1 MMRLSDLLRRDVEH
15 IWIKIFNHPFVIQL
29 YNGSLPLS
37 KFRYYIIQDYNY
49 LITMMRCFSLIAAK
63 ADPSVSAKALEIALA
78 DATTELENYKR
89 LLGKLDLNFNDV
101 INTEPAP
108 TNLAYMNYLLATCA
122 LGTPLEGL
130 VAVLPCFWS
139 YLEIAE
145 KLKDRLE
152 ANEVSIYR
160 EWCMTYL
167 SSEYKD
173 LVRDLRELIDT
184 LWDGRNYDRY
194 LKLFTRSSKYEY
206 MFWDMAYREEQ
217 WPV

>member
-1 MMRLSDLLRRDVEH
+1 MGLTDRLRRDVEY
-15 IWIKIFNHPFVIQL
+15 IWAKIFNHPFVIQL
-29 YNGSLPLS
+29 YDGTLPIS
-37 KFRYYIIQDYNY
+37 KFKYYIIQDYNY
-49 LITMMRCFSLIAAK
+49 LISMMRCFSLIAAK
-63 ADPSVSAKALEIALA
+63 AGPSVSAKALEIALA
-78 DATTELENYKR
+78 DATTELENYKK
-89 LLGKLDLNFNDV
+89 LLGKLDLSFNDV
-101 INTEPAP
+101 VNTEPAP

-145 KLKDRLE
+145 KLKDKLA

-167 SSEYKD
+167 SSEYKN

-184 LWDGRNYDRY
+184 LWDGMNYDRY

>member
-1 MMRLSDLLRRDVEH
+1 MRLSDLLRRDVEH
-15 IWIKIFNHPFVIQL
+15 IWIRIFNHSFVVQL
-29 YNGSLPLS
+29 YDGSLPMS

-89 LLGKLDLNFNDV
+89 LLGKLGLSFNDV
-101 INTEPAP
+101 VNTEPAP

-145 KLKDRLE
+145 NLKDRLA
-152 ANEVSIYR
+152 ANEVSVYR

-167 SSEYKD
+167 SNEYKN
-173 LVRDLRELIDT
+173 LVRDLRELVDT
-184 LWDGRNYDRY
+184 LWDGRDYERY

-206 MFWDMAYREEQ
+206 MFWDMAYREEK

>member
-1 MMRLSDLLRRDVEH
+1 MGLTDLLRRDVEC
-15 IWIKIFNHPFVIQL
+15 IWTKIFNHPFVIQL
-29 YNGSLPLS
+29 YDGTLPIS
-37 KFRYYIIQDYNY
+37 KFKYYIIQDYNY
-49 LITMMRCFSLIAAK
+49 LISMMRCFSLIAAK
-63 ADPSVSAKALEIALA
+63 ADPLVSAKALEIALA
-78 DATTELENYKR
+78 DATTELENYKK
-89 LLGKLDLNFNDV
+89 LLGKLGLSFNDV
-101 INTEPAP
+101 VNTDPAP

-145 KLKDRLE
+145 KLKDRLA

-167 SSEYKD
+167 SSEYKN
-173 LVRDLRELIDT
+173 LVRDLRELVDT
-184 LWDGRNYDRY
+184 LWDGRNYNKY
-194 LKLFTRSSKYEY
+194 LVLFTRSSKYEY
-206 MFWDMAYREEQ
+206 MFWDMAYREEK

>member
-1 MMRLSDLLRRDVEH
+1 MGLTDRLRRDVEY
-15 IWIKIFNHPFVIQL
+15 IWAKIFNHPFVIQL
-29 YNGSLPLS
+29 YDGTLPIS
-37 KFRYYIIQDYNY
+37 KFKYYIIQDYNY
-49 LITMMRCFSLIAAK
+49 LISMMRCFSLIAAK
-63 ADPSVSAKALEIALA
+63 AGPSVSAKALEIALA
-78 DATTELENYKR
+78 DATTELENYKK
-89 LLGKLDLNFNDV
+89 LLGKLDLSFNDV
-101 INTEPAP
+101 VNIEPAP

-145 KLKDRLE
+145 KLKDKLA

-167 SSEYKD
+167 SSEYKN
-173 LVRDLRELIDT
+173 LVRDLRELVDS
-184 LWDGRNYDRY
+184 LWDGMNYDRY

>member
-1 MMRLSDLLRRDVEH
+1 MGLTDRLRRDVEY
-15 IWIKIFNHPFVIQL
+15 IWAKIFNHPFVIQL
-29 YNGSLPLS
+29 YDGTLPIS
-37 KFRYYIIQDYNY
+37 KFKYYIIQDYNY
-49 LITMMRCFSLIAAK
+49 LISMMRCFSLIAAK
-63 ADPSVSAKALEIALA
+63 AGPSVSAKALEIALA
-78 DATTELENYKR
+78 DATTELENYKK
-89 LLGKLDLNFNDV
+89 LLGELDLSFNDV
-101 INTEPAP
+101 VNTEPAP

-145 KLKDRLE
+145 KLKDKLA

-167 SSEYKD
+167 SSEYKN
-173 LVRDLRELIDT
+173 LVRDLRELVDS
-184 LWDGRNYDRY
+184 LWDGMNYDRY

>member
-1 MMRLSDLLRRDVEH
+1 MGLSALLRRDVEH
-15 IWIKIFNHPFVIQL
+15 IWTKIFNHPFVVQL
-29 YNGSLPLS
+29 YDGSLPIS
-37 KFRYYIIQDYNY
+37 KFKYYIIQDYNY